1 MLRLIELMVQMKFE
15 ATSGSGWVRLIIKSL
30 LMKAVDRL
38 EDKIQGSMFIVA
50 YEIAYHMD

>member
-1 MLRLIELMVQMKFE
+1 MVRLIELRVQMKSE

-50 YEIAYHMD
+50 FEIAYHMD